1 MSYSWTCS
9 DRILSRQELPLL
21 MGILNVTPD
30 SFSDGGHYQT
40 VDAAVAQGLQLVED
54 GAQIIDIGGE
64 STRPGAAPVS
74 ADEELQRTI
83 PVVRQLA
90 ARTTVPIS
98 IDTTKSLVAR
108 QAIDAGASIVNDIS
122 GLTFDHEMLTVC
134 RNSDVGICLMHI
146 QGTPQTMQQQP
157 TYNNVVDEV
166 CEFLQQQLMRC
177 LESGIAIERLCVDP
191 GIGFGKTA
199 DHNLQLMLSTEL
211 IHQRLQRPVLIGH
224 SRKSF
229 LKRILGR
236 PVEDRVAGTI
246 GVSIALAQQ
255 GVDLLRVHDVRL
267 VRDALIAWHTVRP
280 TACSIAASGDSVPV
294 HL

>member
-30 SFSDGGHYQT
+30 SFSDGGYYQT

-108 QAIDAGASIVNDIS
+108 QAIDAGASVVNDVS

-134 RNSDVGICLMHI
+134 RDSNVGICLMHI

-157 TYNNVVDEV
+157 MYDNVVDEV
-166 CEFLQQQLMRC
+166 CGFLQQQLMRC
-177 LESGIAIERLCVDP
+177 LDSGIAIERLCVDP

-199 DHNLQLMLSTEL
+199 DHNLQLMLSTETF
-211 IHQRLQRPVLIGH
+211 HQRLQRPVLIGH

-267 VRDALIAWHTVRP
+267 VRDALVAWHTVRP
-280 TACSIAASGDSVPV
+280 AASSIAASSASVPA